1 MMVGPHVQLY
11 IYGYKRT
18 EQLWFK
24 PNYGS
29 SFSRNVHSRVQ
40 ELGPFS
46 ERQDFLEQNWNLAR
60 YAVPGITKSTLGYY
74 NAICFTGSG
83 ICVALVRSS
92 P

>member
-40 ELGPFS
+40 ELTVQRAARLS
-46 ERQDFLEQNWNLAR
+46 RAELE
-60 YAVPGITKSTLGYY
+60 LG
-74 NAICFTGSG
+74 
-83 ICVALVRSS
+83 
-92 P
+92 